1 MKLAHFIKIRVFCNE
16 TEDENKIQ
24 ESLVSLI
31 PFDISEEKIVVKKKT
46 SIGFKEKKIKILE
59 IVLEKNKHV
68 NAFLDSLNDM
78 LGAEQKELLN
88 QQSASRLD
96 DELNFFIR
104 FDKDRLLNKEL
115 WITESGDCFHLTI
128 SIAAF
133 PSKKEV
139 ALSRIKEIFK

>member
-115 WITESGDCFHLTI
+115 WFTESGDCFHLTI
-128 SIAAF
+128 SIA
-133 PSKKEV
+133 
-139 ALSRIKEIFK
+139 